1 MEIYDPTHEA
11 CLNSQGKGTAMNH
24 PMSDNKPPPFI
35 SKQVKEG
42 DYFFLNLNPSPHSE
56 LVVVAGGSERCESNY
71 SIERNEFSYYGI
83 EFIAQGSC
91 RVTLED
97 KTHDLKAGAVFC
109 YGPNT
114 VHRIENTGEDQ
125 LVKFFV
131 DLQGT
136 KVAELLW
143 ETFLKNLTP
152 HQIAQYRWIHDI
164 FRQLQDSGK
173 KGGENV
179 QKICRLLIE
188 LLIERIHQLSYV
200 PEGQMSLAYATY
212 ERCRSYLN
220 NNFRNLK
227 SINDLASQCNVSSA
241 YLARLFKRYTN
252 TPPSSLL
259 LHYKMNYAAELLMSG
274 NHLVKEV
281 ADMVGIDD
289 QYYFSRSFK
298 QFFGVSPK
306 NFTATLNRG

>member
-1 MEIYDPTHEA
+1 
-11 CLNSQGKGTAMNH
+11 
-24 PMSDNKPPPFI
+24 MSDKEQPAFI
-35 SKQVKEG
+35 SSQVKEG
-42 DYFFLNLNPSPHSE
+42 DYFFLNLNPPPQSE
-56 LVVVAGGSERCESNY
+56 LVVVAGGSELCDTNY
-71 SIERNEFSYYGI
+71 SIERNEFGYYGI

-91 RVTLED
+91 QVTLEGQV
-97 KTHDLKAGAVFC
+97 HDLKAGAVFC

-114 VHRIENTGEDQ
+114 KHRIENTSNDS
-125 LVKFFV
+125 LVKFFI

-136 KVAELLW
+136 EAANLLW
-143 ETFLKNLTP
+143 DTFLKDLKP

-188 LLIERIHQLSYV
+188 LLIERIHQLSHL
-200 PEGQMSLAYATY
+200 PEGNMSLAYATY
-212 ERCRSYLN
+212 ERCRSHLN

-227 SINDLASQCNVSSA
+227 SINELASQCNVSSA

-259 LHYKMNYAAELLMSG
+259 LHYKMNYAAELLMTG

-281 ADMVGIDD
+281 ADKVGIDD

-306 NFTATLNRG
+306 NFTATLSRN

>member
-1 MEIYDPTHEA
+1 MPDELA
-11 CLNSQGKGTAMNH
+11 SQQ
-24 PMSDNKPPPFI
+24 KPSFI

-42 DYFFLNLNPSPHSE
+42 DYFFLNLNPSPQSE
-56 LVVVAGGSERCESNY
+56 VVVIAGGSEVCQANY
-71 SIERNEFSYYGI
+71 CMARSSFGYYGI
-83 EFIAQGSC
+83 EFVAHGQC
-91 RVTLED
+91 NVLLENT
-97 KTHDLKAGAVFC
+97 THALKPGAVFC

-114 VHRIENTGEDQ
+114 PHRIENTSEDE

-136 KVAELLW
+136 QVADLLW
-143 ETFLKNLTP
+143 TTFLKEMRP
-152 HQIAQYRWIHDI
+152 YQITQYRWIHDI

-188 LLIERIHQLSYV
+188 LLVERVQQLSYV
-200 PEGQMSLAYATY
+200 PEGRMSQAYATY

-220 NNFRNLK
+220 SNFRSLK
-227 SINDLASQCNVSSA
+227 SINDLANQCNVSSA
-241 YLARLFKRYTN
+241 YLARLFKRYTK
-252 TPPSSLL
+252 TPPSHLL
-259 LHYKMNYAAELLMSG
+259 LHYKMNYAAELLMAG

-281 ADMVGIDD
+281 ADRVGIDD

-306 NFTATLNRG
+306 HFAGTFNRR